1 MMAERSTALSTEFL
15 TIIHRGGYKNIAFFS
30 YSRQMKALFPL
41 LLSSLLLFSCGT
53 DEPQRPK
60 DALHAA
66 ADAYPLITE
75 TRESYVIPI
84 SWRIPLIPRQLLTE
98 MSDATRWLKL
108 PPTEKNTVSFDVWI
122 EGEQVNPHQRQKAAF
137 AKEFYEATG
146 TELNTTPLLCGV
158 KALNVYGV
166 TEEGSVS
173 INRNVRLHLP
183 TFMKVA
189 PDFEYEGVGG
199 YHMMCG
205 DESSSH
211 EGDLT
216 VEQANDR
223 ALGELRPA
231 LRFHLPK
238 DVALRY
244 KYLKIE
250 FQLINDKQLEA
261 QIAPSLLF

>member
-1 MMAERSTALSTEFL
+1 
-15 TIIHRGGYKNIAFFS
+15 
-30 YSRQMKALFPL
+30 MKALFPL

-108 PPTEKNTVSFDVWI
+108 PPTDKKTVSFDVWI
-122 EGEQVNPHQRQKAAF
+122 DGEQVNPHQQQKATF

-146 TELNTTPLLCGV
+146 TELHTTPLLCGV

-166 TEEGSVS
+166 TDEGSVS
-173 INRNVRLHLP
+173 LNRDVRLHLP
-183 TFMKVA
+183 L
-189 PDFEYEGVGG
+189 
-199 YHMMCG
+199 
-205 DESSSH
+205 H
-211 EGDLT
+211 E
-216 VEQANDR
+216 V
-223 ALGELRPA
+223 RPTSNI
-231 LRFHLPK
+231 R
-238 DVALRY
+238 VW
-244 KYLKIE
+244 E
-250 FQLINDKQLEA
+250 VTT
-261 QIAPSLLF
+261 

>member
-1 MMAERSTALSTEFL
+1 
-15 TIIHRGGYKNIAFFS
+15 
-30 YSRQMKALFPL
+30 MKALFPL

-75 TRESYVIPI
+75 TRESYTIPI
-84 SWRIPLIPRQLLTE
+84 SWRVPLIPRQLLTQ
-98 MSDATRWLKL
+98 MSDATRWVRW
-108 PPTEKNTVSFDVWI
+108 PATEPKTVSFDVWI
-122 EGEQVNPHQRQKAAF
+122 DGEQVNPHQQQKATF
-137 AKEFYEATG
+137 AKEFYAATG
-146 TELNTTPLLCGV
+146 TELHPTPLLCGV

-166 TEEGSVS
+166 TDEGSVS
-173 INRNVRLHLP
+173 LNRDVRLHLP
-183 TFMKVA
+183 TFMKVE
-189 PDFEYEGVGG
+189 PDFEYEGVRG

-205 DESSSH
+205 DESISH

>member
-1 MMAERSTALSTEFL
+1 
-15 TIIHRGGYKNIAFFS
+15 
-30 YSRQMKALFPL
+30 MKALFPL

-84 SWRIPLIPRQLLTE
+84 SWRVPLIPRQLLTE

-122 EGEQVNPHQRQKAAF
+122 EGEQVNPHQLQKATF
-137 AKEFYEATG
+137 AKEFYAATG
-146 TELNTTPLLCGV
+146 TELHTTPILCGIKV
-158 KALNVYGV
+158 LNVYGV
-166 TEEGSVS
+166 TDKGSVS
-173 INRNVRLHLP
+173 INRAVRIHLP

-189 PDFEYEGVGG
+189 PDFEYQGVGG

-205 DESSSH
+205 NESSSH

-238 DVALRY
+238 DLALQY

-250 FQLINDKQLEA
+250 FQLINDQQLEA

>member
-1 MMAERSTALSTEFL
+1 
-15 TIIHRGGYKNIAFFS
+15 
-30 YSRQMKALFPL
+30 
-41 LLSSLLLFSCGT
+41 
-53 DEPQRPK
+53 
-60 DALHAA
+60 
-66 ADAYPLITE
+66 
-75 TRESYVIPI
+75 
-84 SWRIPLIPRQLLTE
+84 
-98 MSDATRWLKL
+98 MSDATRWLRL
-108 PPTEKNTVSFDVWI
+108 PATEPKTVSFDVWI
-122 EGEQVNPHQRQKAAF
+122 DGEQVNPHQRQKATF
-137 AKEFYEATG
+137 AKEFYAATG
-146 TELNTTPLLCGV
+146 TELHTTPLLCGV

-166 TEEGSVS
+166 TDEGSVS
-173 INRNVRLHLP
+173 LNRDVRLHLP

-189 PDFEYEGVGG
+189 PDFEYQGVGG

-205 DESSSH
+205 DESISH

-238 DVALRY
+238 DLALQY

-250 FQLINDKQLEA
+250 FQLINDQQLEA

>member
-1 MMAERSTALSTEFL
+1 M
-15 TIIHRGGYKNIAFFS
+15 
-30 YSRQMKALFPL
+30 
-41 LLSSLLLFSCGT
+41 SL
-53 DEPQRPK
+53 
-60 DALHAA
+60 
-66 ADAYPLITE
+66 
-75 TRESYVIPI
+75 
-84 SWRIPLIPRQLLTE
+84 
-98 MSDATRWLKL
+98 
-108 PPTEKNTVSFDVWI
+108 
-122 EGEQVNPHQRQKAAF
+122 
-137 AKEFYEATG
+137 
-146 TELNTTPLLCGV
+146 
-158 KALNVYGV
+158 
-166 TEEGSVS
+166 
-173 INRNVRLHLP
+173 NRNVRLHLP
-183 TFMKVA
+183 TFMKVE
-189 PDFEYEGVGG
+189 PDFEYEGVRG

-205 DESSSH
+205 DESISH